1 MDYKMV
7 LKNILIVFNSLFYFS
22 LLLFFASCNDY
33 SNEAYKLN
41 SQAYDNHYRNIC
53 LSEELANKAYNISGK
68 YSDERAEALNNLA
81 FASITKM
88 NYDSAYIQLE
98 KVAELTS
105 NQVELLI
112 ADVQYMRLCQRMSRN
127 REFYEYRE
135 RAKER
140 IRRISE
146 EKEKLSDH
154 DILRFI
160 YAETEFAI
168 VNSTYYYY
176 VGLDSKSIEAI
187 NTIERNGNIL
197 RDTAQYL
204 NYLYNIGSG
213 GIIKSESKEEVIQQ
227 EFEILIKC
235 YTIANTHGY
244 TFFKANSLEAISL
257 LFATQDDRET
267 LIADNPLA
275 IRALDIDNIADDSI
289 AISLANKALNLF
301 KEFGDI
307 YQIAGA
313 YRSLATCYMA
323 IGDYDNALLYLEQAL
338 ANDKISL
345 APDLVASIREQLSVA
360 YSAVNNKQQ
369 SDYNRNIYLEL
380 QEHTRQDRSLEA
392 RADMLDKLLSQLN
405 LMIAIVLLAI
415 VILLIL
421 LYIFYKWND
430 NNKNR
435 HSLDKLL
442 TPLKQWEIN
451 NGIEIAELRTK
462 IDSLNEKLEITKAR
476 ILNNEI
482 KNLEHRTKLSLINS
496 TTPFIDRLINEA
508 NQLVLRNETEDIKQ
522 ERCEY
527 IKELIDKI
535 NDYNDILTK
544 WIELR
549 CGELKLHIESFPLQ
563 DLFNVLTKGHTAFE
577 LKGIDFK
584 VKDTKAVVK
593 ADRMLTI
600 FMINTLADNAR
611 KFTPAGGSVTIEATE
626 TNDYV
631 EISISDTGIG
641 IDADELSSIFSRKI
655 SNGHGFG
662 LMNCKGIIEKYR
674 KTSKLFNVCKISA
687 ESEKGKGSRFSFRLP
702 HGIIRMIS
710 AIIMLSAFNGYIEAN
725 NINNSDEHEIRNLSL
740 ANSYVDSI
748 YVSNINGQFDKAL
761 QYADSCIKYINN
773 HYHLQHPNGVD
784 TLEATGT
791 KNLMPTEIQWFHNYI
806 AIDYNI
812 ILDLRNESA
821 VAALALHDWSRYEY
835 NNKAYTQLLK
845 EMSADNTLSDYC
857 RTMQQSQTN
866 KTIAMIL
873 LVLLF
878 LLILPSFYLLYYR
891 HRIYYR
897 YCLER
902 INNINEILLNK
913 EELSRKL
920 EQIASLGHEIFPEE
934 LQNVVSQIQ
943 VSLHKAYE
951 IQQEEAYNIEI
962 AEDNCRKAEYEC
974 HNLYVANSIL
984 DNCLSTLKHETMY
997 YPSQIK
1003 VLMND
1008 NPVNFEHVRE
1018 LAIYY
1023 RNLHCMLYEQ
1033 AISQL
1038 SKIKIN
1044 TSRVKLN
1051 DITIAGNE
1059 CIINYMI
1066 DLLKRISGNKELEI
1080 ATEAL
1085 DNQYIRLTVPMPTLN
1100 IAQNKVDQVFLPT
1113 SENFQL
1119 MLCKQIVRD
1128 HSELTNKH
1136 RCGIEAVVKDEKTY
1150 IIIILPGTKQKQ

>member
-1 MDYKMV
+1 MV
-7 LKNILIVFNSLFYFS
+7 FKNILIVFNSLFYFS
-22 LLLFFASCNDY
+22 LLFFFASCNDS
-33 SNEAYKLN
+33 SNEADKLN

-53 LSEELANKAYNISGK
+53 LSEEFANRAYHISGK
-68 YSDERAEALNNLA
+68 YSDGRAEALNNLA

-88 NYDSAYIQLE
+88 DYDSASIQLE
-98 KVAELTS
+98 EVTKISS

-213 GIIKSESKEEVIQQ
+213 GMIKSESKEEVIQK
-227 EFEILIKC
+227 EFELLIKC

-257 LFATQDDRET
+257 LFATLDDRET

-289 AISLANKALNLF
+289 AISLAKKALNLF

-369 SDYNRNIYLEL
+369 SDFNRNIYLEL

-392 RADMLDKLLSQLN
+392 RADMLDKSLSQLN

-415 VILLIL
+415 VTLLIL

-430 NNKNR
+430 NNKNS

-442 TPLKQWEIN
+442 TPLKQWERN

-462 IDSLNEKLEITKAR
+462 IDSLNEKFEITKAR

-508 NQLVLRNETEDIKQ
+508 NLLVLRNETEDIKQ

-563 DLFNVLTKGHTAFE
+563 DLFNVLTKGRTAFE

-584 VKDTKAVVK
+584 IKDTTAVVK

-611 KFTPAGGSVTIEATE
+611 KFTPAGGNVTIEATE
-626 TNDYV
+626 TNDFV

-641 IDADELSSIFSRKI
+641 IDADELSSIFCRKI
-655 SNGHGFG
+655 SDGHGFG

-725 NINNSDEHEIRNLSL
+725 NINNPDEHEMRNLSL

-761 QYADSCIKYINN
+761 QYADSCIKYINS
-773 HYHLQHPNGVD
+773 HYHTLHPNGAD
-784 TLEATGT
+784 TLKATDT
-791 KNLMPTEIQWFHNYI
+791 RNLMPAEIEWFHNYI

-934 LQNVVSQIQ
+934 LQDVVSQIQ

-1066 DLLKRISGNKELEI
+1066 DLLKRLSGNKELDI

-1085 DNQYIRLTVPMPTLN
+1085 DNQYIRLTVPMPSLS

-1128 HSELTNKH
+1128 HSEMANKH

>member
-22 LLLFFASCNDY
+22 LLFFLASCNDS
-33 SNEAYKLN
+33 SNEADKLN

-53 LSEELANKAYNISGK
+53 LSEELANKAYNLSGK
-68 YSDERAEALNNLA
+68 YSDGRAEALNNLA

-88 NYDSAYIQLE
+88 DYDSASIQLE
-98 KVAELTS
+98 EITKISS

-213 GIIKSESKEEVIQQ
+213 GMIKSESKEEVIQK

-235 YTIANTHGY
+235 YTIANTHSY

-275 IRALDIDNIADDSI
+275 IRALDIGNIADDSI

-323 IGDYDNALLYLEQAL
+323 IGDYDNALINLEQAL

-369 SDYNRNIYLEL
+369 SDFNRNIYLEL

-392 RADMLDKLLSQLN
+392 RADMLDKSLSQLN

-415 VILLIL
+415 VTLLIL

-430 NNKNR
+430 NNKNS

-442 TPLKQWEIN
+442 TPLKQWERN

-508 NQLVLRNETEDIKQ
+508 NLLVLRNETEDIKQ

-584 VKDTKAVVK
+584 VKDTTAVVK

-611 KFTPAGGSVTIEATE
+611 KFTPAGGKVTIEATE

-641 IDADELSSIFSRKI
+641 IDADELSSIFCRKI

-725 NINNSDEHEIRNLSL
+725 NINNPDEHEMRNLSL

-761 QYADSCIKYINN
+761 QYADSCIKYINS
-773 HYHLQHPNGVD
+773 HYHTLHPNGAD
-784 TLEATGT
+784 TLKATDT
-791 KNLMPTEIQWFHNYI
+791 RNLMPAEIEWFHNYI

-1080 ATEAL
+1080 ATEAI
-1085 DNQYIRLTVPMPTLN
+1085 DNQYIRFTVPMPSLN
-1100 IAQNKVDQVFLPT
+1100 IEQNKVDQVFLPT